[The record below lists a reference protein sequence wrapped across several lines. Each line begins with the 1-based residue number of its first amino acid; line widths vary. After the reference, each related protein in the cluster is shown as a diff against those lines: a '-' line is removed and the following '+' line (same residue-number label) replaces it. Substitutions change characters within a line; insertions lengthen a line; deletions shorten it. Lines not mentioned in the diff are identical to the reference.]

1 MSTKLEWQVWVPYV
15 ERMIIK
21 LLAEEIL
28 KRGHSISVYDGEE
41 NALEKSTDLHA
52 ILNEV
57 GSTEGTVFT
66 LNKDNEV
73 QGWFALIHG
82 NNEDV
87 ISDYSVTGD
96 CNDIFNTIAEA
107 HNAQSN

>member
-1 MSTKLEWQVWVPYV
+1 MTALEWQVWVPFV
-15 ERMIIK
+15 ERKIIK

-41 NALEKSTDLHA
+41 NALNKSTDLNA

-57 GSTEGTVFT
+57 GSTEVTVFT
-66 LNKDNEV
+66 LHSGGGV
-73 QGWFALIHG
+73 QGWFTLIHG
-82 NNEDV
+82 NYEDV

-96 CNDIFNTIAEA
+96 CNDIFNTCAEA
-107 HNAQSN
+107 HNDRSE